1 MIKSITLYLIDK
13 VNYMDNSPNLDQQLF
28 SVLDAYKS
36 ALQSA
41 LAVELPQISLLYYRV
56 LRLLGRAEPVTP
68 LQVAQL
74 LRRDKAQVT
83 RLIADL
89 AAKNWLIKQP
99 HPQDKRSVQL
109 ALTPVGEQ
117 LLTQAKAL
125 EQRLSQRMLQGM
137 DTTQQQQLAAGL
149 QLLQRNLQQVGD

>member
-1 MIKSITLYLIDK
+1 MIKSITLQLIDK
-13 VNYMDNSPNLDQQLF
+13 VNYMNVNQQLF

-36 ALQSA
+36 ALVSA
-41 LAVELPQISLLYYRV
+41 FAAEVPQISLLYFRV
-56 LRLLGRAEPVTP
+56 LRLLGRAAPVTP

-89 AAKNWLIKQP
+89 AAKGWLIKQP

-109 ALTPVGEQ
+109 ALTTAGQ
-117 LLTQAKAL
+117 RLL
-125 EQRLSQRMLQGM
+125 EQAESIEQQLSQQMMQGM
-137 DTTQQQQLAAGL
+137 DDVQQQQLAAGL
-149 QLLQRNLQQVGD
+149 QQLQHNLQQACD